1 MPPPLL
7 NDRTSD
13 RISGISSRIERLP
26 FTSWQVK
33 TLVIICAL
41 TFFDAF
47 DAMTIAFALPVLIG
61 TWKIKPQYIGLLIS
75 AGFLGQMLGA
85 IAFGRVAERIG
96 RLRTVVIASLLFSI
110 LSFCCAA
117 SWSYASLLVIRLIQ
131 GFGLGGEVPVAATYL
146 NEIIGAKTR
155 GKFGLSFMIFSF
167 GIGVA
172 IASAAGYWIVPHFGW
187 RWLFIVGGFPL
198 VIIVYLARV
207 LPESPRWLAGVGR
220 EEEAE
225 RAMAAIERGVRK
237 ALGRDLPAP
246 AKVPVPTAATVT
258 RFAELF
264 GGIYSKRTIMVW
276 VMWFAAYLANYGV
289 NTWLPS
295 LYKSVFKLPLDKSLL
310 YTMGTLGFGIIGSA
324 ATILLIDR
332 IGRRLVQ
339 SVCFFAGGALFLGL
353 WYMGASTAIQVFVF
367 TTLAWVF
374 FSVTCGVPYVY
385 TPEIYPTRMRALG
398 TSVGTAWL
406 RVAAMVG
413 PLFVGMVVA
422 RYGAVSLVF
431 LFYGL
436 IAVIAGIVVL
446 WLGVE
451 PKGKVLEQISP

>member
-1 MPPPLL
+1 MPAKVA
-7 NDRTSD
+7 NEK
-13 RISGISSRIERLP
+13 ISEITSRIERLP
-26 FTSWQVK
+26 FTSWQMK
-33 TLVIICAL
+33 ALIIICAL

-47 DAMTIAFALPVLIG
+47 DAMAIAFALPVLIG
-61 TWKIKPQYIGLLIS
+61 TWSIKPQYIGLLIS
-75 AGFLGQMLGA
+75 AGFMGQMLGA

-96 RLRTVVIASLLFSI
+96 RLHTIIVAALMFSI

-117 SWSYASLLVIRLIQ
+117 SWSYVSLLVIRLVQ
-131 GFGLGGEVPVAATYL
+131 GLGLGGEVPVAAAYL

-155 GKFGLSFMIFSF
+155 GKFGFSFMVLSF
-167 GIGVA
+167 GIGIV
-172 IASAAGYWIVPHFGW
+172 IASLAGLWIVPHFGW
-187 RWLFIVGGFPL
+187 RWLFIVGGFPIAI
-198 VIIVYLARV
+198 VIYLGRV

-220 EEEAE
+220 EQEAE
-225 RAMAAIERGVRK
+225 KAMAAIEQGVRK
-237 ALGRDLPAP
+237 ALGTDLPAP
-246 AKVPVPTAATVT
+246 TIVPVTPIATGT
-258 RFAELF
+258 RFVELF
-264 GGIYSKRTIMVW
+264 GGIYTKRTIMVW

-295 LYKSVFKLPLDKSLL
+295 LYRSVFKLPLDKSLL
-310 YTMGTLGFGIIGSA
+310 YTTGTLAFGIIGQI
-324 ATILLIDR
+324 ATILLIDK

-353 WYMGASTAIQVFVF
+353 WYMGASTAIQLFVF

-385 TPEIYPTRMRALG
+385 TPEIYPTRIRALG

-422 RYGAVSLVF
+422 RYHEVSLVF